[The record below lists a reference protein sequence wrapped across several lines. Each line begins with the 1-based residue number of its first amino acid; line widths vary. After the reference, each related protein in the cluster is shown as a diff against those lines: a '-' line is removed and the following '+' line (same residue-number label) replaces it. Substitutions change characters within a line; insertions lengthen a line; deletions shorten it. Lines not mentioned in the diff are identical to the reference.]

1 MFAST
6 DSSLF
11 GRLHERVR
19 RRLFAALCFCF
30 YSLLCALSVEA
41 AAVSSDV
48 LDLQQSSR
56 FPDLSLSSRDSSS
69 ALAGQPLLRIL
80 FSGNTRGALFPCPT

>member
-19 RRLFAALCFCF
+19 RVLFAALCFW
-30 YSLLCALSVEA
+30 LCGLPFALKAEA
-41 AAVSSDV
+41 TAGSSPASDF
-48 LDLQQSSR
+48 QQSLPHEAPLFAANSTGT
-56 FPDLSLSSRDSSS
+56 PS
-69 ALAGQPLLRIL
+69 GQPLLRIL